1 MCSSDLA
8 PAAPAQAALP
18 KAVARNP
25 YLVDEEGET
34 RGHAALAVS
43 LQTEDNPDTAAQH
56 LAIAKRYK
64 TTPDVVARFS
74 PEFKQRIALEMAQQ
88 TLASAPKL
96 AARLSNNPQA
106 GALLHDD
113 LPNAAATENAITSLP
128 ASPKFTPIA
137 DAVGWL
143 FSAPGTKHG
152 LATDAWR
159 ILEAANRSIE
169 IGRAHV

>member
-1 MCSSDLA
+1 MNPYLVDDEAPTA

-106 GALLHDD
+106 GALLHDVGKAID
-113 LPNAAATENAITSLP
+113 PGDHVAAGVAGVARPLALDVVRRGEVAAELGVGQRLVERP
-128 ASPKFTPIA
+128 VGGDRERGA
-137 DAVGWL
+137 D
-143 FSAPGTKHG
+143 
-152 LATDAWR
+152 
-159 ILEAANRSIE
+159 
-169 IGRAHV
+169 